1 MMKGLIKM
9 IGCFIGGI
17 FVGGFFG
24 VVTMCILSVAG
35 QSDCDYDD
43 IIQYDGF
50 DVNDKTET
58 KTKDNDFV

>member
-1 MMKGLIKM
+1 MLKGLIKM

-17 FVGGFFG
+17 FVGGFLG

-35 QSDCDYDD
+35 QSDCDFDD
-43 IIQYDGF
+43 IIQYDGS

-58 KTKDNDFV
+58 EKE

>member
-1 MMKGLIKM
+1 M
-9 IGCFIGGI
+9 IGFFAGL

-35 QSDCDYDD
+35 QSDCDFDD
-43 IIQYDGF
+43 SIIQYDGS

-58 KTKDNDFV
+58 EKE